1 MKKLLLIGALAFS
14 LAGCVTAGQVTATVK
29 QVQDAAAGICS
40 FVPTATTVANIFAS
54 GNSTV
59 QSVSSVASAI
69 CNAVTTRP
77 LADGPGDRKPRVNG
91 VVVRGR
97 FIR

>member
-1 MKKLLLIGALAFS
+1 MKKLLLIAALALP
-14 LAGCVTAGQVTATVK
+14 LAACASGGGTTISDVQARTAKV
-29 QVQDAAAGICS
+29 CS
-40 FVPTATTVANIFAS
+40 FVPTATTVANILAAR
-54 GNSTV
+54 NSLV
-59 QSVSSVASAI
+59 QSASSIANAI

-91 VVVRGR
+91 VVVRGK